1 MADELAGRTALVTGS
16 AQGLGRAVAEALAK
30 QGCRVLINCA
40 HSPEKAAKVC
50 EELRSRGLSADT
62 LICDI
67 TDEAEVNRV
76 IGGMEIDILVNN
88 ARQDPYKRPAAMSD
102 GAWFNHLLNV
112 NLTGAYL
119 CAQAVKEGMKHRRW
133 GRILNVSSV
142 QAHIG
147 MEERLLPY
155 AVSKAGMHA
164 LTRCL
169 ALELG
174 EFGITVNTL
183 APGMVE
189 TENIH
194 NRLSDEE
201 IERKLR
207 RFPLH
212 RAATAEEIAEMAVNT
227 IRCGAMT
234 GETVNIN
241 SGVYF
246 AP

>member
-194 NRLSDEE
+194 NRLTDEE

-212 RAATAEEIAEMAVNT
+212 RAATAGEIAEAAVNT
-227 IRCGAMT
+227 LRCGAMT